1 MSKLSTLLISSF
13 FLHFTA
19 FSQIEIT
26 EITPNIGDQL
36 SYGETEVES
45 FDPGP
50 SGADVVWDFSSFIGS
65 SSMIADYQILSAEGQ
80 NGAENFPENS
90 TLWKVNFS
98 DTAELNFY
106 FGPSGNAWIEH
117 GYYNI
122 IQANAALKLNTDPEI
137 SYTAPLNY
145 QNTGSDSYEGTLSF
159 DGTLVFNYSGN
170 VTFEVDGWGELIMPN
185 VTYSNA
191 LRVKTI
197 ENEDQVIAGLT
208 LNSITTNYTFY
219 VEEYPVPVLNISISE
234 SYFNG
239 NLTDMTTTVTPLL
252 SYNGLLGIDKPI
264 DHIEL
269 TMFPNP
275 ASDYITFDFDSE
287 KMVDL
292 RIINARG
299 KMVSSQQISRNTK
312 VNVGELPAGI
322 YIAQMLLDGSYFSKA
337 RFIIAR

>member
-1 MSKLSTLLISSF
+1 MNKHSTLLIISI
-13 FLHFTA
+13 FLHSTV
-19 FSQIEIT
+19 FSQVEIT
-26 EITPNIGDQL
+26 EITPNIGDHL

-50 SGADVVWDFSSFIGS
+50 SGADVVWDFSSFVGS
-65 SSMIADYQILSAEGQ
+65 SSMVADYQILASEGQ

-122 IQANAALKLNTDPEI
+122 IQTNAALKQNTDPEV

-159 DGTLVFNYSGN
+159 DGTLVFTYSGN

-185 VTYSNA
+185 VTYPNA

-197 ENEDQVIAGLT
+197 ENEDQFIVGLT

-252 SYNGLLGIDKPI
+252 SYNGLLGIDKPV
-264 DHIEL
+264 DQHEL
-269 TMFPNP
+269 TMYPNP
-275 ASDYITFDFDSE
+275 ASDYIILDFDS
-287 KMVDL
+287 KKITQL
-292 RIINARG
+292 KIINTTG
-299 KMVSSQQISRNTK
+299 KVVQTEQIYRNAK
-312 VNVGELPAGI
+312 INISELPSGI
-322 YIAQMLLDGSYFSKA
+322 YIAQLLVDGSNYSKK
-337 RFIIAR
+337 RFIIAK

>member
-1 MSKLSTLLISSF
+1 MSKLSTLLIST
-13 FLHFTA
+13 FLLHSTV
-19 FSQIEIT
+19 FSQVVIT
-26 EITPNIGDQL
+26 EITPYIGDLL

-50 SGADVVWDFSSFIGS
+50 SGADVVWDFSSFNGS
-65 SSMIADYQILSAEGQ
+65 TSMIADYQILSAEGQ
-80 NGAENFPENS
+80 NGAENFPTNS

-106 FGPSGNAWIEH
+106 FGPEGGAWIEH

-122 IQANAALKLNTDPEI
+122 IQTSTALKLNTDPEV
-137 SYTAPLNY
+137 SYEAPLVY
-145 QNTGSDSYEGTLSF
+145 QNTGSDNYEGTLSLN
-159 DGTLVFNYSGN
+159 GSLVFTYSGD
-170 VTFEVDGWGELIMPN
+170 VSYDVDGWGELIMQN
-185 VTYSNA
+185 VTYPNA

-197 ENEDQVIAGLT
+197 ENEDQIIAGLT

-219 VEEYPVPVLNISISE
+219 VEAYPIPVLNISINE

-239 NLTDMTTTVTPLL
+239 ELTDMTTTVTPLL

-264 DHIEL
+264 DQIEL

-287 KMVDL
+287 KMIDL
-292 RIINARG
+292 RIINTSG

-312 VNVGELPAGI
+312 VNVVELQPGI
-322 YIAQMLLDGSYFSKA
+322 YIAQILLDGSYFTQR